1 MLWEKRGCLI
11 DTEKAHI
18 KTGLTSPPANTCLFS
33 HNVML
38 QLVWRRYAVMSQPQD
53 VLCTLLTRPSPP
65 LSLPPSLPPSNSLSL
80 TLRSA
85 NKNVFVQI
93 NRRGC
98 SSTFQCIFYE
108 GHAVCCRCCCSDE
121 GPAPPRCTK
130 RKLPSCENAL
140 ILNKRSALDFEHT
153 GFTHHR

>member
-1 MLWEKRGCLI
+1 MQLCL
-11 DTEKAHI
+11 
-18 KTGLTSPPANTCLFS
+18 
-33 HNVML
+33 
-38 QLVWRRYAVMSQPQD
+38 SQPQN
-53 VLCTLLTRPSPP
+53 VLSPPPPSP
-65 LSLPPSLPPSNSLSL
+65 LSLSL

-121 GPAPPRCTK
+121 GPAPPRCKK
-130 RKLPSCENAL
+130 RNSPAEKMYLRKSSSQTRGLLQILNRLPSHIIDNRVCVRSLSHSQTAMGNDLYGSRQEGGGK
-140 ILNKRSALDFEHT
+140 ILQRMFNITCVRL
-153 GFTHHR
+153 